1 MRSQPDGV
9 IIEYVLS
16 YKMARPKSDDK
27 REAILAAATSVFA
40 EGGLSAPTAAIS
52 KAAGIA
58 EGTLFTYFPTKDDL
72 LNALYRQIKLEL
84 AEVLMSGFAR
94 KKDVRAKLQHIWD
107 AFLTWGVANPER
119 QKVLAQLVVSDKLTK
134 ETKAVGAAPFA
145 EVEVMG
151 REAIAQGTIRDFPLE
166 FLIAMME
173 AMTQATIGLMTAHPS
188 NAAKYRTLGFEALWN
203 GLRKI

>member
-1 MRSQPDGV
+1 
-9 IIEYVLS
+9 LS
-16 YKMARPKSDDK
+16 SYSIAFMARSKSDDK
-27 REAILAAATSVFA
+27 RDAILAAATSVFA
-40 EGGLSAPTAAIS
+40 EGGLSAPTSAIS

-72 LNALYRQIKLEL
+72 LNALYRHIKLEL

-107 AFLTWGVANPER
+107 AFVNWGLAHPER
-119 QKVLAQLVVSDKLTK
+119 RKVLAQLQVSDKLTH

-145 EVEVMG
+145 EVEAMG
-151 REAIAQGTIRDFPLE
+151 REAIAQGAIRDLPLE

-173 AMTQATIGLMTAHPS
+173 ALTQATIELIAANPS
-188 NAAKYRTLGFEALWN
+188 KAAKYRTFGFEALWN
-203 GLRKI
+203 GVRKI

>member
-1 MRSQPDGV
+1 
-9 IIEYVLS
+9 
-16 YKMARPKSDDK
+16 MARPGSVGK
-27 REAILAAATSVFA
+27 REAILAAAISVFA
-40 EGGLSAPTAAIS
+40 DKGLSAPTSAIS

-94 KKDVRAKLQHIWD
+94 QKDVRAKLQHIWN
-107 AFLTWGVANPER
+107 AFVDWGVRNPER

-145 EVEVMG
+145 ELEAMG
-151 REAIAQGTIRDFPLE
+151 GEAIAQGTIRDFPPE

-173 AMTQATIGLMTAHPS
+173 ATTQATIAMISANPS
-188 NAAKYRTLGFEALWN
+188 RGARYRTLGFETLWN
-203 GLRKI
+203 GIKSHKDS

>member
-1 MRSQPDGV
+1 
-9 IIEYVLS
+9 
-16 YKMARPKSDDK
+16 MARPKSDDK

-40 EGGLSAPTAAIS
+40 EGGLSAPTSAIS

-84 AEVLMSGFAR
+84 AGVLMSGFAR

-107 AFLTWGVANPER
+107 AFVNWGVANPER
-119 QKVLAQLVVSDKLTK
+119 RKILAQLAVSGKLTA
-134 ETKAVGAAPFA
+134 ETKSVGAAPFA
-145 EVEVMG
+145 EFGAMG

-173 AMTQATIGLMTAHPS
+173 AMTQATIELIAANPS
-188 NAAKYRTLGFEALWN
+188 NAAKYRKLGFEALWN
-203 GLRKI
+203 VLRKRQIFLSPE

>member
-1 MRSQPDGV
+1 
-9 IIEYVLS
+9 
-16 YKMARPKSDDK
+16 MARLRSDDK
-27 REAILAAATSVFA
+27 RAAILAAATSVFA
-40 EGGLSAPTAAIS
+40 QGGLSAPTSAIS

-94 KKDVRAKLQHIWD
+94 RNDVRAKLQHIWN
-107 AFLTWGVANPER
+107 AFVDWGTANPER
-119 QKVLAQLVVSDKLTK
+119 RKVLAQLMVSDKLTK

-151 REAIAQGTIRDFPLE
+151 REAIAQGTIRDFPSE
-166 FLIAMME
+166 FLVAMIE
-173 AMTQATIGLMTAHPS
+173 ATTQATIALIAANPS
-188 NAAKYRTLGFEALWN
+188 RAARYRTLGFETLWN
-203 GLRKI
+203 GLRSRKDS

>member
-1 MRSQPDGV
+1 
-9 IIEYVLS
+9 
-16 YKMARPKSDDK
+16 MARPKSEDK
-27 REAILAAATSVFA
+27 RDAILAAATSVFA
-40 EGGLSAPTAAIS
+40 EGGLSAPTSAIS

-84 AEVLMSGFAR
+84 AKVLMSGFAR
-94 KKDVRAKLQHIWD
+94 KKAVRAKLQHIWN
-107 AFLTWGVANPER
+107 ALVNWGVANPDR
-119 QKVLAQLVVSDKLTK
+119 RKVLAQLVVSGKLTK

-151 REAIAQGTIRDFPLE
+151 REAIAQGAIREFPLE

-173 AMTQATIGLMTAHPS
+173 AMTQATIELIAANPS
-188 NAAKYRTLGFEALWN
+188 NASQYHTLGFEALWN
-203 GLRKI
+203 ALREE

>member
-1 MRSQPDGV
+1 
-9 IIEYVLS
+9 
-16 YKMARPKSDDK
+16 MARTRSDDK

-40 EGGLSAPTAAIS
+40 GGGLSAPTSAIS

-84 AEVLMSGFAR
+84 AEGLMSGFAR
-94 KKDVRAKLQHIWD
+94 KKDVRAKLHHIWD
-107 AFLTWGVANPER
+107 AFVNWGVANPQR
-119 QKVLAQLVVSDKLTK
+119 RIVLSQLLVSGKLTR

-151 REAIAQGTIRDFPLE
+151 RDAIAQGTIRDFPLE
-166 FLIAMME
+166 FLIAMLE
-173 AMTQATIGLMTAHPS
+173 AMARATIELIAADPS
-188 NAAKYRTLGFEALWN
+188 NAPKYRKYGFEMLWN
-203 GLRKI
+203 GLRKL